1 MKRLWSLFVIILLL
15 LSFAQKS
22 SAIIFSDV
30 FSYKEEIDYLTSRD
44 IIRGFDNGTFG
55 PQSPIKRIQAVQMIL
70 REKGI
75 TDYSAPDPGFIDIKP
90 GDYGYD
96 EVAKA
101 VSMGFISGKTDVNGN
116 KYFDRYGTL
125 TRGQMAKILAIAYNL
140 KGEYFRNF
148 SDVTK
153 GSWEYEFVSALAAN
167 NITTGYE
174 DNSFRPYEK
183 LKRQHFAVFM
193 ARNLDD
199 RFKPLPEL
207 QAHFIDVGQGDSSL
221 ILSPNGK
228 TILID
233 GGRHSAGEKVV
244 AYLKKAGVTS
254 IDYLVATHPDADHI
268 GGLLDVLR
276 QIPVKMVIDSG
287 KEHTSE
293 TYIDYLNLIQQ
304 KNIHFRIAKTGDII
318 SIDPAFIIQVLNSGD
333 QEVTDNNDASIV
345 LKLSYNQIDFM
356 FTGDAGV
363 EVEERMLSRFNVG
376 ADILKV
382 SHHGSSTGSS
392 WAFINAVKPKASILS
407 YGDNSYGHPTSEVV
421 SRLKAAGSALYSTM
435 GQGDI
440 VVSTNG
446 QSYRVSA
453 KPWQSGTSPAPSPV
467 VKSDI
472 RIISVD
478 EANEKVTIKNAGS
491 LNVDMSG
498 WKLVSVEGNQT
509 YDFPTGFILKA
520 GATVTIASG
529 SNAVNKPP
537 NILRWTNA
545 NIWNNSGDPAQLFN
559 AGGGKVSEYR

>member
-1 MKRLWSLFVIILLL
+1 MKKLGSILVIFILL
-15 LSFAQKS
+15 LSFAHQS

-30 FSYKEEIDYLTSRD
+30 YSYKEEINYLTSRD

-75 TDYSAPDPGFIDIKP
+75 TDYSAPDPGLIDIKP
-90 GDYGYD
+90 GDYGYE

-101 VSMGFISGKTDVNGN
+101 VSMGFISGKTDRNGN

-125 TRGQMAKILAIAYNL
+125 TRGQMAKILAIAYDL
-140 KGEYFRNF
+140 KGEYIRNF
-148 SDVTK
+148 SDVPK

-174 DNSFRPYEK
+174 DNTFRPYEK

-207 QAHFIDVGQGDSSL
+207 QAHFINVGQGDSSL
-221 ILSPNGK
+221 IISPNGK

-293 TYIDYLNLIQQ
+293 TYVDYLNLIDQ
-304 KNIHFRIAKTGDII
+304 KNIHFRVAKTGDVI
-318 SIDPAFIIQVLNSGD
+318 SVDPTFIIRVLNSGD
-333 QEVTDNNDASIV
+333 HGTADNNDASIV
-345 LKLSYNQIDFM
+345 LKLTYNQIDFM
-356 FTGDAGV
+356 YTGDAGV
-363 EVEERMLSRFNVG
+363 EVEDRMLSRFNVE

-392 WAFINAVKPKASILS
+392 WAFINGVKPKVSILS

-421 SRLKAAGSALYSTM
+421 NRLKALGSTLYSTM
-435 GQGDI
+435 DQGDI

-446 QSYRVSA
+446 QTYRVSA
-453 KPWQSGTSPAPSPV
+453 KPWKNGPSPTPNPV
-467 VKSDI
+467 AKTDI
-472 RIISVD
+472 RIIGVD
-478 EANEKVTIKNAGS
+478 EANEKVSIKNFGS
-491 LNVDMSG
+491 SNVNMTG
-498 WKLVSVEGNQT
+498 WKLVSVEGNQA
-509 YDFPTGFILKA
+509 YDFPTDFILKA

-529 SNAVNKPP
+529 SNAVNNPP
-537 NILRWTNA
+537 SILRWTNG

-559 AGGGKVSEYR
+559 AGGGKVSEFR